1 MKNCVVV
8 ACAAALV
15 SSPYVVHAQS
25 NTSSQGAGSAAQ
37 SDAERARL
45 EAEIAKELGAVPGQ
59 APAPGGPASGA
70 APARAGGQGG
80 TGGNPLARLLL
91 MPDLSAIADFTG
103 VYDSQNVEKY
113 SPDRGELFA
122 RKGQPAFTFQEVEM
136 GLQAVVD
143 PYFRA
148 DAFISFNPGGVDVE
162 EAYATTLSLPS
173 GLQLRAG
180 KFFSP
185 FGRMNQQHP
194 HVWEFIDAPL
204 ARGRLLAQ
212 ETLSGPGAVVSWL
225 APTPW
230 FAQVELAGQNTAPTD
245 ADTSELTGIARLLQ
259 YFPLTDATTL
269 GVGLSAARRN
279 EGHPGAFR
287 DLGGADVYLRFRPLD
302 SRAYLA
308 VQGEVYLRKFRDVPE
323 VSGKPE
329 HGWWG
334 QAFWRRNEYLGYGL
348 RYEEAPAAGLSAPGT
363 ERRAGLVANW
373 YPSEF
378 SRIGLQVSQ
387 DFLPHGRSGQE
398 ALLRFEYGIGAHGA
412 HPF

>member
-1 MKNCVVV
+1 
-8 ACAAALV
+8 
-15 SSPYVVHAQS
+15 
-25 NTSSQGAGSAAQ
+25 
-37 SDAERARL
+37 
-45 EAEIAKELGAVPGQ
+45 
-59 APAPGGPASGA
+59 
-70 APARAGGQGG
+70 
-80 TGGNPLARLLL
+80 

-103 VYDSQNVEKY
+103 VYDGQDVKRY
-113 SPDRGELFA
+113 SPERGELFA

-148 DAFISFNPGGVDVE
+148 DAFISFTPGGVDVE
-162 EAYATTLSLPS
+162 EAYATTLSLPA
-173 GLQLRAG
+173 GLQVRAG

-194 HVWEFIDAPL
+194 HVWEFIDPPL

-225 APTPW
+225 APLPW
-230 FAQVELAGQNTAPTD
+230 FTQVELAAQDIAPTD
-245 ADTSELTGIARLLQ
+245 ADTSELTGLGRLLQ
-259 YFPLTDATTL
+259 YFPLSDATTL
-269 GVGLSAARRN
+269 GLGLSAARRN

-302 SRAYLA
+302 TRAYLA
-308 VQGEVYLRKFRDVPE
+308 IQGELYLRKFRDVPG
-323 VSGKPE
+323 VSGKPA
-329 HGWWG
+329 HGWWA
-334 QAFWRRNEYLGYGL
+334 QAFWRKDPYLGYGA
-348 RYEEAPAAGLSAPGT
+348 RYEEAPAAGDSAPGT
-363 ERRAGLVANW
+363 ERRAALVANW

-378 SRIGLQVSQ
+378 SRIGLQLSQ
-387 DFLPHGRSGQE
+387 DWLPHGRSGQE